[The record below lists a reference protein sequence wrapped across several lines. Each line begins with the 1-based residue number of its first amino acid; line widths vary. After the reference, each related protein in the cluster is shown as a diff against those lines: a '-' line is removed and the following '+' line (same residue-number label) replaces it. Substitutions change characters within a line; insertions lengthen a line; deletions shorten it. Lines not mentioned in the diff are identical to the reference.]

1 VLSKGAPEVVQGML
15 AKVPPHYQ
23 QCYKRYASEGARV
36 LAMAYKQL
44 PSEMTPSELR
54 HLPRD
59 HAESE
64 LVFAGQLVAAHK
76 EDRQPRSSPAISVFG
91 CKVIS

>member
-1 VLSKGAPEVVQGML
+1 ML

-64 LVFAGQLVAAHK
+64 LVFAGQLVAAYK
-76 EDRQPRSSPAISVFG
+76 EDRQPRNSPASASLQQSAVSNQRNHQISSV
-91 CKVIS
+91 